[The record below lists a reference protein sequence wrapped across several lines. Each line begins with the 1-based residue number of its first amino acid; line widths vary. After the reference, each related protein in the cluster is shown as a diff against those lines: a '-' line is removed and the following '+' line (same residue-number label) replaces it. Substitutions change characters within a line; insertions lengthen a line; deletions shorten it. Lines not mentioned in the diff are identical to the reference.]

1 LGSSKEAITTT
12 TTTRRQ
18 KIKKAL
24 VLHVHVPSRLVGL
37 VSRVSKRVPS
47 SLSLTVVDE
56 VGTKS
61 SAVAAAAAEE
71 EDSASSNSS
80 ADPLFV

>member
-1 LGSSKEAITTT
+1 LGSSKKAITTAT
-12 TTTRRQ
+12 TTPRQ

-37 VSRVSKRVPS
+37 VPRVSKRVPS

-61 SAVAAAAAEE
+61 SAAAAAAAEE
-71 EDSASSNSS
+71 E
-80 ADPLFV
+80 